1 MQTIILYKV
10 VYFDIYNDL
19 QERDFVTIETAR
31 AFSTSHPG
39 SKIYKVAILGSIEE
53 LQ

>member
-19 QERDFVTIETAR
+19 QERDFATITEAR
-31 AFSTSHPG
+31 AFSASYPD
-39 SKIYKVAILGSIEE
+39 SKIYKVAILGTIEE